1 MYSLGCF
8 SHLCVSLRHFLYF
21 LVHFKT
27 IHHRSNV
34 WGQHFLFFY
43 LIVYMTYIVF
53 GITPNQ
59 GESLLVSL
67 TVFSNKSIQF

>member
-8 SHLCVSLRHFLYF
+8 SHLCISLRHFLYF

-34 WGQHFLFFY
+34 WGQHLFY
-43 LIVYMTYIVF
+43 LIVCMTDIVF
-53 GITPNQ
+53 GITAKQ